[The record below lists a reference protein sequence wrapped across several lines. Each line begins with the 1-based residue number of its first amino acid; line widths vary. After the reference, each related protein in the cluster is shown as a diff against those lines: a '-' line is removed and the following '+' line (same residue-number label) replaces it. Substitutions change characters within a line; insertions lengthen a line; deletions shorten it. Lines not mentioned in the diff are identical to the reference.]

1 MRLNLFGIG
10 TLSESRAITAQSRIN
25 CMILPQTE
33 MDRTSFALIGRP
45 GLSLFTALGANPSRG
60 MWAVNSLTTPLVFSV
75 HGSALVSIDNGGTVT
90 TIGALATS
98 TGDVSIVD
106 NGQYLMVVDGTS
118 GYTYNM
124 TTPAGLVTV
133 SDGNFTSTPTTV
145 TFQDTYFIVTSS
157 NSRQFQLSD
166 NNDPT
171 TWPAVNI
178 GFAGSGGGFLIAG
191 KAANNILQLFG
202 DTFTEF
208 WQNSGGA
215 DLPYSRIPGAA
226 QEFGLA
232 SAWTLDI
239 YDNSLIGLFQNKQGA
254 RDVSRM
260 NGYSRNKLS
269 DSDIDDLLSEYSTV
283 ADGSGFSFMSR
294 GHPLYALSLPTAGV
308 THVYDALPNAWTE
321 WQATDGTRYW
331 GEKFTKFINRLLT
344 SDRRNGNIYTID
356 TVTQTDN
363 GSTIPMEV
371 TSKHLWMDDKYITV
385 DTVQI
390 DMQQGVGTATGQ
402 GADPVINLLVSKD
415 GGNTFTSVGL
425 ESVGKVGE
433 YTERVIW
440 RSLGTAYDWVF
451 RLRITD
457 PVLRVITGASAEITV
472 GRQ

>member
-1 MRLNLFGIG
+1 
-10 TLSESRAITAQSRIN
+10 
-25 CMILPQTE
+25 MILPQTE
-33 MDRTSFALIGRP
+33 MDRTSFALIARP
-45 GLSLFTALGANPSRG
+45 GLSLFVSLGANPSRG

-90 TIGALATS
+90 TIGTLATS
-98 TGDVSIVD
+98 TGDVSIAD
-106 NGQYLMVVDGTS
+106 DGQYLMVVDGTS

-254 RDVSRM
+254 RDVSR
-260 NGYSRNKLS
+260 
-269 DSDIDDLLSEYSTV
+269 
-283 ADGSGFSFMSR
+283 
-294 GHPLYALSLPTAGV
+294 
-308 THVYDALPNAWTE
+308 
-321 WQATDGTRYW
+321 
-331 GEKFTKFINRLLT
+331 
-344 SDRRNGNIYTID
+344 
-356 TVTQTDN
+356 
-363 GSTIPMEV
+363 
-371 TSKHLWMDDKYITV
+371 
-385 DTVQI
+385 
-390 DMQQGVGTATGQ
+390 
-402 GADPVINLLVSKD
+402 
-415 GGNTFTSVGL
+415 
-425 ESVGKVGE
+425 
-433 YTERVIW
+433 
-440 RSLGTAYDWVF
+440 
-451 RLRITD
+451 
-457 PVLRVITGASAEITV
+457 
-472 GRQ
+472 